1 MLSQQLDFQ
10 GRSKVSFYRMFDKNE
25 ANMNF
30 KAIMIQAPE
39 AFFKHDTDEKWIV
52 QVGQDMC
59 LHVHQ
64 WIEQK
69 WSKKFASFVI
79 PVAIFFLFVF
89 SECYNSLANNVDLLM
104 RSFPKPQCTQT
115 WKVDHVSK
123 GRREWLIKEKIS
135 IQEFMTWLISCSWQ
149 QIRVAHSPEFIPSG
163 TCNF

>member
-1 MLSQQLDFQ
+1 
-10 GRSKVSFYRMFDKNE
+10 
-25 ANMNF
+25 MNCTSWTRHV
-30 KAIMIQAPE
+30 P
-39 AFFKHDTDEKWIV
+39 
-52 QVGQDMC
+52 

-163 TCNF
+163 IHNFKFLRKTIFACLINILISC